1 MGPADLLDCITLDRL
16 ALGGLW
22 SEPQWLRELTEPL
35 RPVMGWRNQEG
46 KLLALASAW
55 LVVDELHIT
64 AVAVHPDHR
73 RIGLGRGVLEALLTA
88 ARAARA
94 EMATLEV
101 SSANGAGKALYASL
115 GFSGVALRRNYYRNG
130 DDALIKVIKL
140 SNLASQ
146 ALEPMGSTLQ
156 ST

>member
-88 ARAARA
+88 ARVAGA

-115 GFSGVALRRNYYRNG
+115 GFSDVALRRNYYRNG

-140 SNLASQ
+140 RHLASQ